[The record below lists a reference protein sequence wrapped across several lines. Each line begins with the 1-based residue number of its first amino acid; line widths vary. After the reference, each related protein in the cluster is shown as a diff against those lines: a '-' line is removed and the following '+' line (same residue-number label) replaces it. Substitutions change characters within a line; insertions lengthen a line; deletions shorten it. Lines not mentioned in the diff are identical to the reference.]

1 MQLIPVYASSTFP
14 LRVYTGWAKLFDRP
28 ELFPFF
34 FLIEKYLVDK
44 SRGDVVIR
52 ISLLPV
58 TNNITRRV

>member
-14 LRVYTGWAKLFDRP
+14 LRVYTGWAKLFDRV

-44 SRGDVVIR
+44 SRGVVPM
-52 ISLLPV
+52 LF
-58 TNNITRRV
+58 N